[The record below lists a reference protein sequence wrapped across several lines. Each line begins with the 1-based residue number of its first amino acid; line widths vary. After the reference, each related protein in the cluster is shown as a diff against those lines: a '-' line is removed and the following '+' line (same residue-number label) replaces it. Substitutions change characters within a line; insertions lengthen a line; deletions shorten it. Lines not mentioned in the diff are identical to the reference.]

1 MCSLIPP
8 VRASL
13 VPEIS
18 YNKHIYRRVALATAD
33 SRKSGQLEDMGG
45 IEEIRFLGGSL
56 AWNFKAWDGWERA
69 PPGSAKRNPGDR
81 WKAFLFFSMP
91 FKSSV

>member
-1 MCSLIPP
+1 MVAAGWGGGGAGGGRGEALSLVMCSLIPP

-33 SRKSGQLEDMGG
+33 SRKSGQWRIWEGLKKSDSWGISCLE
-45 IEEIRFLGGSL
+45 F
-56 AWNFKAWDGWERA
+56 
-69 PPGSAKRNPGDR
+69 
-81 WKAFLFFSMP
+81 
-91 FKSSV
+91 